1 MSGTFTSSAIIEPAT
16 ELLTFVNHLC
26 IATFDIGGVPAGA
39 QEYSVS
45 AGSTLPLGLSLG
57 TASGIISG
65 IVLEMDGF
73 VDEFNN
79 KPEGFKYDEE
89 NYATFGSA
97 KTGSKTFTFSIDAFH
112 SGIGGGTSTQ
122 LHSILIRNNW
132 SSDRDEFIREIDN
145 QFFIDGVKS
154 TNEEYLTEMKS
165 RGYFPAS

>member
-1 MSGTFTSSAIIEPAT
+1 MSGTWTSSATIEPAT

-26 IATFDIGGVPAGA
+26 VASFEVGGLPVGA
-39 QEYSVS
+39 EQYSVT

-57 TASGIISG
+57 TASGVLSG
-65 IVLEMDGF
+65 IVLEMDNF
-73 VDEFNN
+73 VDEFN
-79 KPEGFKYDEE
+79 KPEGFKYDEQ

-97 KTGSKTFTFSIDAFH
+97 KTGSKTLTFSIDAFH
-112 SGIGGGTSTQ
+112 SGIGGGTATQ

-145 QFFIDGVKS
+145 QFFIDGITVA
-154 TNEEYLTEMKS
+154 NETYLTEMKS

>member
-1 MSGTFTSSAIIEPAT
+1 MSGTWTSSATIEPAI

-26 IATFDIGGVPAGA
+26 VATFDVGAGA
-39 QEYSVS
+39 PEYFV
-45 AGSTLPLGLSLG
+45 AVGSTLPAGLSLG
-57 TASGIISG
+57 TGGVLSG
-65 IVLEMDGF
+65 IVLEMDSF
-73 VDEFNN
+73 VEEFKNR
-79 KPEGFKYDEE
+79 PEGFKYDEQ

-97 KTGSKTFTFSIDAFH
+97 KTGSKTLTFSIDAFH
-112 SGIGGGTSTQ
+112 SGIGGGTATQ

>member
-1 MSGTFTSSAIIEPAT
+1 MSGTWTSSAIIEPAT

-26 IATFDIGGVPAGA
+26 VANFEILGLPTPA
-39 QEYSVS
+39 ERYSVTD
-45 AGSTLPLGLSLG
+45 GSTLPLGLSLG
-57 TASGIISG
+57 TASGVLSG
-65 IVLEMDGF
+65 IVLEMDNF
-73 VDEFNN
+73 VDEFKN
-79 KPEGFKYDEE
+79 KPEGFKNNEE

-97 KTGSKTFTFSIDAFH
+97 KTGSKTFTFSIDAFL
-112 SGIGGGTSTQ
+112 SGIGGGTATQ
-122 LHSILIRNNW
+122 QHSILIRNNW